1 MIEAPIGKRLK
12 IIALADPDQRVVVMR
27 RPDGLYFFVKER
39 FWRVDEDDEFWGPH
53 AGWQPE
59 SASGLFG
66 SAQLA
71 EDEVRCLGS

>member
-1 MIEAPIGKRLK
+1 MIEAPIGERLK
-12 IIALADPDQRVVVMR
+12 IIPLANPDQRFVVMR

-59 SASGLFG
+59 GASGLFG

-71 EDEVRCLGS
+71 EAEILRLKS